1 MNVNI
6 DANPTSRTATAV
18 AYIGEKVHFTD
29 AEAKLD
35 TMLAKGVTTV
45 KYKFTNG
52 CTRTLVITVTEQYRT
67 AKISEIQ
74 GTGDVSPLKD
84 LPRQITG
91 TVTAVVPGIGYFVQD
106 ARDAVNGRCG
116 IFVADTKT
124 TVLEN
129 TGVQVG
135 GIVRELNDVTT
146 LEAQVVTVVTGTA
159 YDPIVVA
166 SPADAKNEKWE
177 SVLIQVVGARF
188 QGTVNPDGS
197 WVIKTTETN
206 TVMVDDWIYAYTPV
220 DGHYY
225 TVTGILN
232 GANSLYKL
240 EPRKAA
246 DVIDL
251 TKTTPVIDVDNLQFK
266 VYPNPFNDYLNIDNS
281 DRLSRVTITNIA
293 GQRVMDIQYPER
305 VIRTSNLV
313 SGVYVITLFTDE
325 GIAKSERMVKR

>member
-1 MNVNI
+1 
-6 DANPTSRTATAV
+6 
-18 AYIGEKVHFTD
+18 
-29 AEAKLD
+29 
-35 TMLAKGVTTV
+35 
-45 KYKFTNG
+45 
-52 CTRTLVITVTEQYRT
+52 
-67 AKISEIQ
+67 
-74 GTGDVSPLKD
+74 
-84 LPRQITG
+84 
-91 TVTAVVPGIGYFVQD
+91 
-106 ARDAVNGRCG
+106 
-116 IFVADTKT
+116 
-124 TVLEN
+124 
-129 TGVQVG
+129 
-135 GIVRELNDVTT
+135 
-146 LEAQVVTVVTGTA
+146 VVTIVTGTA
-159 YDPIVVA
+159 YDPIVLA
-166 SPADAKNEKWE
+166 SPADGKNEKWE
-177 SVLIQVVGARF
+177 SVLVQVVGARF

-206 TVMVDDWIYAYTPV
+206 NIMVNDWIFAYTPV

-240 EPRKAA
+240 EPRKAT

-293 GQRVMDIQYPER
+293 GQRVIDIQYPER

-313 SGVYVITLFTDE
+313 SGVYVITLFTED